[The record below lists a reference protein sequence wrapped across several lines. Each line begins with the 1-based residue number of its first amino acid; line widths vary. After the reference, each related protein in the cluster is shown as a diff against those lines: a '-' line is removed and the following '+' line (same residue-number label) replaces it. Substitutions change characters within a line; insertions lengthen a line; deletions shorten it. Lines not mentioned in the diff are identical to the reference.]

1 MPLRD
6 WINVPVIKALCQHGS
21 GTLFAVGV
29 FWLAGEA
36 VKRGVHDQYT
46 RHIIDQIESYVLIVL
61 WIALAAQMFWHILKG
76 KGRGHGRPI
85 LVA

>member
-1 MPLRD
+1 MPLSE
-6 WINVPVIKALCQHGS
+6 WINIKVIKALCQHGS

-36 VKRGVHDQYT
+36 VKRGVHDEQT
-46 RHIIDQIESYVLIVL
+46 RRVIDIIESYVLIAL
-61 WIALAAQMFWHILKG
+61 WITLAVQMFWHIW
-76 KGRGHGRPI
+76 KGRGNGRPI